1 MAKKLR
7 IKFVIYAISA
17 ITLVLVSL
25 VSFVSISNYLNIIND
40 SDIFLKVMIEND
52 GEFTQSSQIH
62 SESESEEIQF
72 FNVFFAFKLTDD
84 NELIEAKLDQSLFNL
99 DQAEVEN
106 ILEDIDL
113 DVEKGYYEDFR
124 YMVVEKDYGK
134 IVVFL
139 DNSKELSH
147 FNNTLRT
154 SILYSVFGILAC
166 LIVLVI
172 FSKKAVAPIVEN
184 YEKQKQF
191 ITDASHELKTPLA
204 IIRSSAEVIEMQ
216 DSKSKWT
223 KNIIGQTSRL
233 SELINGLVSLVKLE
247 EEIVKPSNS
256 QFNFS
261 DIVNN
266 VVNEFRDI
274 ADEKQIMII
283 SNIEHN
289 LKYDGDEEDIKK
301 IFSILFENAL
311 KYGKNQINLDV
322 RKKASKIK
330 IEFSNQADNLEIK
343 NYNILMERFYRLDE
357 SRNSQTGGYGIG
369 LSIVNSIV
377 NKYHGNINIESKDG
391 ATLYFHI
398 ALIAL

>member
-311 KYGKNQINLDV
+311 KYGKNQINLNV

-398 ALIAL
+398 AL